1 VGRRVRVLS
10 GPRLVSRM
18 SEGDLSRRAL
28 LSLGLSRLRGTAAP
42 APPPAR
48 PPRAAE
54 AVDPIGLALEEADLV
69 ALSGEPTAALAE
81 LAAPWPGEDLLVV
94 RGGGLEDRFEEHDG
108 LVAVVEPGELEDL
121 PFDDAE
127 LDRCL
132 AAFAP
137 AYCPEPRAAL
147 RELFRVVRP
156 GGHVAL
162 AGWTAEGAIGRLLQA
177 VADWDPEVDTR
188 LAWGE
193 EGRLR
198 EELAPHT
205 DQVSVAVRDI
215 VTHHASPE
223 AAAAAAERALPP
235 VAAAL
240 ASFPGADANGLRAHA
255 ARLLG
260 ADPDG
265 RYLITLARRR
275 G

>member
-1 VGRRVRVLS
+1 
-10 GPRLVSRM
+10 M
-18 SEGDLSRRAL
+18 SEADLSRRAL
-28 LSLGLSRLRGTAAP
+28 LTLGLSRLRRGTAP
-42 APPPAR
+42 APPERSAPA
-48 PPRAAE
+48 AGGL
-54 AVDPIGLALEEADLV
+54 DPMGLALEQADLL
-69 ALSGEPTAALAE
+69 ALSDEPSAALAE
-81 LAAPWPGEDLLVV
+81 LAAPRPGEDVLVV
-94 RGGGLEDRFEEHDG
+94 RGGALEDRFSEHDG
-108 LVAVVEPGELEDL
+108 LVALVEPAELEDL

-137 AYCPEPRAAL
+137 AYCAEPRAAL

-162 AGWTAEGAIGRLLQA
+162 ATWTADGAIGRLLQA

-198 EELAPHT
+198 EELAPLASAVT
-205 DQVSVAVRDI
+205 VVARD
-215 VTHHASPE
+215 VVAHGLTAQ
-223 AAAAAAERALPP
+223 AAERALPP

-260 ADPDG
+260 ADPGG
-265 RYLITLARRR
+265 RYLVTVARRH